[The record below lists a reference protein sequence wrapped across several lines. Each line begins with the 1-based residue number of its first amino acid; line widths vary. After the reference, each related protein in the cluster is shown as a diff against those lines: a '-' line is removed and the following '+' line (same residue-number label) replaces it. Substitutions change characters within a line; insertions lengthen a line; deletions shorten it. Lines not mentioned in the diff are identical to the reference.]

1 MFHLQMVYILIVH
14 SHFSFFVPSGYLSC
28 ITHNHCLTLKTVVCH
43 FLCSSL
49 GFSIRFNFFNHNTS
63 FLYQKGME
71 AWPFLWSWVPFV
83 HSNGFQKAFF
93 WLKPCS
99 NWFNSCIWSSYYGPV
114 WLFQNNFHINSQNK
128 TIYLKFHQIFMCQ
141 IIVLIEGDFY

>member
-14 SHFSFFVPSGYLSC
+14 SHFSFFVASGYLSC
-28 ITHNHCLTLKTVVCH
+28 TTHNHFLTLKTVVCH

-49 GFSIRFNFFNHNTS
+49 GFSIRFNFFKHNTY

-83 HSNGFQKAFF
+83 HSNYIAMAF
-93 WLKPCS
+93 KKH
-99 NWFNSCIWSSYYGPV
+99 SSGLILVAIGLMHVYALHTMALYDYSK
-114 WLFQNNFHINSQNK
+114 I
-128 TIYLKFHQIFMCQ
+128 IF
-141 IIVLIEGDFY
+141 ISIRKIKLYI

>member
-14 SHFSFFVPSGYLSC
+14 SHFNFFLASGYLSYT
-28 ITHNHCLTLKTVVCH
+28 THNHCLTLKTVVCH

-83 HSNGFQKAFF
+83 HSNYIAMDSKKHSSGLSLVAIGWMLVFALHTMALYDYSKIFF
-93 WLKPCS
+93 ISIRKIKLY
-99 NWFNSCIWSSYYGPV
+99 I
-114 WLFQNNFHINSQNK
+114 
-128 TIYLKFHQIFMCQ
+128 
-141 IIVLIEGDFY
+141 

>member
-14 SHFSFFVPSGYLSC
+14 SHFSFFVASGYLSC
-28 ITHNHCLTLKTVVCH
+28 TTHNHCLTLKIVVCH

-49 GFSIRFNFFNHNTS
+49 GFSIRFNFFKHNTS

-83 HSNGFQKAFF
+83 HSTYRAMASK
-93 WLKPCS
+93 KH
-99 NWFNSCIWSSYYGPV
+99 SSSLSLVAIGLMLVSALHTMALYDYSK
-114 WLFQNNFHINSQNK
+114 I
-128 TIYLKFHQIFMCQ
+128 IF
-141 IIVLIEGDFY
+141 ISIRKIKLYI